1 MPTASSRDDKSPNL
15 ILRLTLAAVAALVII
30 LWLGVVGPYCM
41 SSRNDTLVIAWPVAT
56 ILGVL
61 AGAIYA
67 IHWVS
72 TNTERKDSNHE

>member
-1 MPTASSRDDKSPNL
+1 MPKSSSDKSPNL
-15 ILRLTLAAVAALVII
+15 MLRLTLVALAALVVV
-30 LWLGVVGPYCM
+30 LWLGAVGPYCM
-41 SSRNDTLVIAWPVAT
+41 SSRNDTLVIAWPVTT